1 MTAINTEHCE
11 WAVVDRLRK
20 MLSES
25 PHEQYNV
32 TQSYG
37 LCVAILAWVMQ
48 RIRTPEHPEASQEDR
63 AAISVKDSLES
74 QSIEN
79 LPWGLKTVTREGKIA
94 PATDFE
100 GYNAFK
106 FLKWLRDACCHGD
119 ARQVFPVNHG
129 NTLVG
134 FQFKAK
140 AKNDRELSLTLKE
153 AELRRIGTA
162 LADMYCNAL
171 QSASSSPNAFSYDAN
186 LVIERRLAA

>member
-11 WAVVDRLRK
+11 WAVVERLRA
-20 MLSES
+20 MLAEP
-25 PHEQYNV
+25 PHEHYNV

-48 RIRTPEHPEASQEDR
+48 RIRTPEHPESSQEDG
-63 AAISVKDSLES
+63 AAASVKKSLKD
-74 QSIEN
+74 QSVVD
-79 LPWGLKTVTREGKIA
+79 LPWGLKTTAREGTEA
-94 PATDFE
+94 PAKDFNE
-100 GYNAFK
+100 YSAFN

-134 FQFKAK
+134 FQFKAT
-140 AKNDRELSLTLKE
+140 ARNDRERSLTLKE
-153 AELRRIGTA
+153 AELRRIGIA
-162 LADMYCNAL
+162 LADMYCKAL
-171 QSASSSPNAFSYDAN
+171 QAASSSPNAFLCDAN